1 MSERIKFIGSVQHPL
16 LHQQSPLPVPLVVE
30 AEHLRFGRV
39 GQAGLV
45 EEGQPKQ
52 KPCNPSELWRA
63 VTVFP
68 EGSIPFLEVCPRSQE
83 GKHNSCV

>member
-16 LHQQSPLPVPLVVE
+16 PRQQSPLPVPLVVE

-45 EEGQPKQ
+45 EEG
-52 KPCNPSELWRA
+52 
-63 VTVFP
+63 
-68 EGSIPFLEVCPRSQE
+68 
-83 GKHNSCV
+83 